1 MKVLFFGALAEITGN
16 TEMELSGF
24 ADTALLQ
31 QELLRRY
38 PQLGERKFALALD
51 KHLVRQTTILTESSV
66 VALLPPYSGG

>member
-16 TEMELSGF
+16 AEMELSGF
-24 ADTALLQ
+24 EDTALLQ

-51 KHLVRQTTILTESSV
+51 KHLVRQTTVLTESSV